1 MLKTFRIKNYKS
13 ILDTTLELG
22 RLNVFIG
29 ENGCGKTNLL
39 EALAM
44 ASGARNG
51 RLGTEDLVSMGVRVA
66 KPSITVSSFQGVTPQ
81 PKIELG
87 CVYDQGQV
95 DSRVEQTFSITATDP
110 SDIIPTWVVG
120 RMTDTIEVVG
130 DEFRRRIESLRTLE
144 HAVTE
149 QGEPA
154 SEVFGAEWGRESDA
168 LKRVLTQYKHGLD
181 MGSLLDAF
189 AIYNLST
196 VALRGLQPLS
206 RREPVGIYGENLDVL
221 FSTFDPE
228 QRAAILE
235 RLALISWVSDVVLD
249 PEDRLKFAGYK
260 LGRSTSTLYFH
271 DRFMDASNNVF
282 SAENA
287 NEGILHILFYLTVFS
302 SHRTP
307 RVFAIDNIETALNPR
322 LCRELTKQL
331 AVLAKEHDKQA
342 LITTHNPAILDGLNL
357 HDDDQRLFVVSR
369 NDEGHTVTR
378 RIRQKPDAGG
388 EKRMLSELWMR
399 GHLGGLPV
407 AF

>member
-1 MLKTFRIKNYKS
+1 M
-13 ILDTTLELG
+13 
-22 RLNVFIG
+22 
-29 ENGCGKTNLL
+29 
-39 EALAM
+39 
-44 ASGARNG
+44 
-51 RLGTEDLVSMGVRVA
+51 
-66 KPSITVSSFQGVTPQ
+66 
-81 PKIELG
+81 
-87 CVYDQGQV
+87 
-95 DSRVEQTFSITATDP
+95 
-110 SDIIPTWVVG
+110 
-120 RMTDTIEVVG
+120 
-130 DEFRRRIESLRTLE
+130 
-144 HAVTE
+144 
-149 QGEPA
+149 
-154 SEVFGAEWGRESDA
+154 
-168 LKRVLTQYKHGLD
+168 
-181 MGSLLDAF
+181 
-189 AIYNLST
+189 
-196 VALRGLQPLS
+196 ALRGLQPLS

-221 FSTFDPE
+221 FSTFDPA

-287 NEGILHILFYLTVFS
+287 NEGILHILFYLTLFS

-331 AVLAKEHDKQA
+331 AALAKEHDKQA
-342 LITTHNPAILDGLNL
+342 LVTTHNPAILDGLNL

-399 GHLGGLPV
+399 GHLGLPTT
-407 AF
+407 F

>member
-1 MLKTFRIKNYKS
+1 MQTALLPS
-13 ILDTTLELG
+13 ILD
-22 RLNVFIG
+22 
-29 ENGCGKTNLL
+29 
-39 EALAM
+39 
-44 ASGARNG
+44 
-51 RLGTEDLVSMGVRVA
+51 D
-66 KPSITVSSFQGVTPQ
+66 
-81 PKIELG
+81 
-87 CVYDQGQV
+87 
-95 DSRVEQTFSITATDP
+95 
-110 SDIIPTWVVG
+110 
-120 RMTDTIEVVG
+120 
-130 DEFRRRIESLRTLE
+130 
-144 HAVTE
+144 
-149 QGEPA
+149 
-154 SEVFGAEWGRESDA
+154 
-168 LKRVLTQYKHGLD
+168 
-181 MGSLLDAF
+181 F

-221 FSTFDPE
+221 FSTFDPA

-287 NEGILHILFYLTVFS
+287 NEGILHILFYLTLFS

-331 AVLAKEHDKQA
+331 AALAKEHDKQA
-342 LITTHNPAILDGLNL
+342 LVTTHNPAILDGLNL

-369 NDEGHTVTR
+369 NDEGHTVTK

-399 GHLGGLPV
+399 GHLGGLPT

>member
-51 RLGTEDLVSMGVRVA
+51 RLGTEDLASMGVRVA
-66 KPSITVSSFQGVTPQ
+66 KPSITVSSFLGVAAQ
-81 PKIELG
+81 PRIELG
-87 CVYDQGQV
+87 CSYVGGAEKHDA
-95 DSRVEQTFSITATDP
+95 ELAFSITAKDP
-110 SDIIPTWVVG
+110 NDIIPTWIVERTIDTGATRLVDINRQLAAAKARVV
-120 RMTDTIEVVG
+120 
-130 DEFRRRIESLRTLE
+130 
-144 HAVTE
+144 A
-149 QGEPA
+149 
-154 SEVFGAEWGRESDA
+154 
-168 LKRVLTQYKHGLD
+168 
-181 MGSLLDAF
+181 GSLHNDEGIELKELELAIDHYANSVSLPSLLNDF

-221 FSTFDPE
+221 FSTFDPA
-228 QRAAILE
+228 QRAALIE

-287 NEGILHILFYLTVFS
+287 NEGILHILFYLTLFS

-331 AVLAKEHDKQA
+331 AALAKEHDKQA
-342 LITTHNPAILDGLNL
+342 LVTTHNPAILDGLNL

-399 GHLGGLPV
+399 GHLGGLPT